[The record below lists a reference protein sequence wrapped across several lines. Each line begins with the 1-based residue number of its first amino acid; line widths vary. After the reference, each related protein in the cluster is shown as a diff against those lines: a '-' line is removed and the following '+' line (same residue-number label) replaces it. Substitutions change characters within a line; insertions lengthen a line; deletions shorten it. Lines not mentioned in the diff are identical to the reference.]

1 MQKIKEFICS
11 HFGHKYKSLAV
22 EDNGTLYLCTRCN
35 KTLSVKNKN

>member
-11 HFGHKYKSLAV
+11 HFGHKYKILAV

-35 KTLSVKNKN
+35 KTLFVKNKH